1 MHLFSFYG
9 WDLID
14 KSTAPTGLF
23 TESFIQAIFY
33 LVNVITFYV
42 AKTERTFRE
51 FMKQIDFTS
60 LPFEQALRH
69 FISKLRLPVSNVL
82 KDLIIKIVF
91 SSNHSDCRF
100 KHASCYSSTR
110 MYKCKTQ

>member
-14 KSTAPTGLF
+14 KETSVLLQLAYLVF
-23 TESFIQAIFY
+23 TESFIQALFY
-33 LVNVITFYV
+33 LVNVITFHV

-82 KDLIIKIVF
+82 KDLIIKIVY

-100 KHASCYSSTR
+100 KHA
-110 MYKCKTQ
+110 